1 MAAKGS
7 AARRPVIGLS
17 TYDEW
22 ADMLAWHVEFAM
34 LQRTYVDA
42 VYRAGGLPV
51 LLPPLGGDP
60 GCGGTDT
67 VDAAHQALDAVS
79 GLVLTGGAD
88 VGTRP
93 LRDAWETSLFR
104 AAFDRD
110 LPVLAVCRGVQVVNV
125 ALGGTL
131 IAHVPDVVGTEAHR
145 PEPGSYASV
154 PVRLRADSRIG
165 LLLGPTTKGSCSH
178 HQALDRVADGIQ
190 VVGRA
195 DDGIVE
201 AIEYPGRTFLWG
213 VQWHPEENTED
224 IRLFEALVRAATD
237 HVTAR
242 TSNH

>member
-1 MAAKGS
+1 MVSNGS
-7 AARRPVIGLS
+7 EFVPPRRRPVIGLS
-17 TYDEW
+17 TYDEQ

-34 LQRTYVDA
+34 LQRAYVDA
-42 VYRAGGLPV
+42 VYRSGGLPV

-60 GCGGTDT
+60 GRDGTDT
-67 VDAAHQALDAVS
+67 ESGAEQALDVVS

-93 LRDAWETSLFR
+93 LRDAWEAALFR

-110 LPVLAVCRGVQVVNV
+110 LPTLAVCRGMQVVNV

-131 IAHVPDVVGTEAHR
+131 VEHVPDVVGTDDHR
-145 PEPGSYASV
+145 PEPGVYASV
-154 PVRLRADSRIG
+154 PVRLRPDSRIG
-165 LLLGPTTKGSCSH
+165 ALLGTTTKGSCSH
-178 HQALDRVADGIQ
+178 HQALDRVADGLD

-201 AIEYPGRTFLWG
+201 AIEYPGRAFLWG

-224 IRLFEALVRAATD
+224 IRLFEALVRAARGGD
-237 HVTAR
+237 A
-242 TSNH
+242 